1 MANPDYGL
9 DAPGVVRKMGIR
21 GGVLIVLGILLYVM
35 NQTTNPAGGRA
46 LSSIALSIGITFVA
60 VALVMIW
67 SSKSAKFGMRD
78 SILDKF
84 PWRGDEKVLDVGC
97 GRGLFLIGAAKRLK
111 TGRAT
116 GIDLWQSEDLS
127 GNRAEATLANA
138 KFEGVGDRVKVETGD
153 ARKLPFPDRSF
164 DVVVSS
170 LTIHNIPDAVGREQ
184 AVSEMVRVLKPG
196 GRLAILDIFQ
206 TPKYAKALERLGMAD
221 VELSGMSFPWCCP
234 TWHVTSRKP

>member
-1 MANPDYGL
+1 VANPDYGL

-21 GGVLIVLGILLYVM
+21 GSVLIVLGILFYVM

-46 LSSIALSIGITFVA
+46 LSSVSLSIGIALVA

-67 SSKSAKFGMRD
+67 SSKSAKLGLRD
-78 SILDKF
+78 RILEKI

-111 TGRAT
+111 AGRAT
-116 GIDLWQSEDLS
+116 GIDLWQSEDLT
-127 GNRAEATLANA
+127 GNRADATLANA
-138 KFEGVGDRVKVETGD
+138 KAEGVADRVKVETGD
-153 ARKLPFPDRSF
+153 ARKLPFGDRSF

-170 LTIHNIPDAVGREQ
+170 LAIHNIPDAEGREQ